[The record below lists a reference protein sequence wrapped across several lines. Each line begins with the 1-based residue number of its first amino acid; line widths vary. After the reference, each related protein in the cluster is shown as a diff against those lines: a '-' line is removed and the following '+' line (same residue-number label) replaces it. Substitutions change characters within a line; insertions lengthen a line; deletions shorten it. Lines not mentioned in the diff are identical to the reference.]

1 MAAVA
6 VTEIG
11 VDEKDPAF
19 VLCRPTHGLYHWISG
34 RHDPNQSIL
43 ACFLRDHNRYFGQ
56 PGDRLFG
63 GVGEGC
69 R

>member
-43 ACFLRDHNRYFGQ
+43 ACFLRDHNRYFG
-56 PGDRLFG
+56 
-63 GVGEGC
+63 
-69 R
+69 